1 MKNVVI
7 IIFFFSLILGSC
19 IPKHDYD
26 EKPVFRKFP
35 KTLHHK
41 IYELTL
47 IRKQLFINSKQ
58 KIGGEKLYDNL
69 FDTLNQR
76 TDFWKNRG
84 VYRLGGKNTNY
95 VFMDSLII
103 INSKKNIA
111 VCIINNINTNTHN
124 YIDRTKT
131 EIRINDLG
139 KPDTIIIKD
148 SLKWPRKTDFY
159 VSVYFKK
166 INNKWKIY
174 HEEINIVPKLG
185 YMTIA
190 HTPEQM
196 KLLGID
202 YFFYGFLK
210 VKGENTNYPKL
221 LGYYEQ
227 AFIPVNNWYYKTFD
241 D

>member
-26 EKPVFRKFP
+26 DKLVYRKFP
-35 KTLHHK
+35 NTLNHSIK
-41 IYELTL
+41 ELKL
-47 IRKQLFINSKQ
+47 IRKQLFDISKQ
-58 KIGGEKLYDNL
+58 RIGEDSIYCNL

-76 TDFWKNRG
+76 TNFWIKRG
-84 VYRLGGKNTNY
+84 RYRATGYELN
-95 VFMDSLII
+95 VFMDSLFL
-103 INSKKNIA
+103 INRKKNII
-111 VCIINNINTNTHN
+111 VCIINNIIPISHS
-124 YIDRTKT
+124 YIDRSKT

-148 SLKWPRKTDFY
+148 SLKWPNKTDFY

-166 INNKWKIY
+166 INNKCKNY

-202 YFFYGFLK
+202 YLFYGFLK
-210 VKGENTNYPKL
+210 VKGENTNSPKL